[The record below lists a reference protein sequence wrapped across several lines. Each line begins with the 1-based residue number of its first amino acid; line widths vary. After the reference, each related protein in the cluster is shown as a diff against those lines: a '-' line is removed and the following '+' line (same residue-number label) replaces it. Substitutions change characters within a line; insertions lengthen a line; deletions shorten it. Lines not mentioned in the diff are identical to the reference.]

1 MWQIIQT
8 LYLGLS
14 LGFVIALFFA
24 VAASVEGGN
33 GEMVDIYFHE
43 KTSYLIFCGMLLS
56 GTVGALLSFKVRLL
70 QMRVAVITALI
81 ALGFQIWLGVD
92 YLQNRNEMIFHI
104 GMVFP
109 AVCTILDLLAA
120 RGAMLDEAMV
130 QSSARLR
137 SPRKRKR

>member
-1 MWQIIQT
+1 MWQRIQT

-14 LGFVIALFFA
+14 LGFVIALFFT
-24 VAASVEGGN
+24 VAASVEGEN
-33 GEMVDIYFHE
+33 GEVVDIYFHE
-43 KTSYLIFCGMLLS
+43 KASYLIFCGMLFS
-56 GTVGALLSFKVRLL
+56 GTTGALLSFKARLL

-81 ALGFQIWLGVD
+81 AIGFQIWLGVD
-92 YLQNRNEMIFHI
+92 YVHNHNEMMFHV

-109 AVCTILDLLAA
+109 AVCAILDLLAA